1 MQHKFLN
8 LIGIVA
14 VVIAVAVAY
23 IITQPKGEIV
33 MNSGIKTENMDLS
46 VRPGD
51 DFYDYATRGWRAA
64 HTIPA
69 DYTRYGAFE
78 ILHDTNLNRFR

>member
-33 MNSGIKTENMDLS
+33 MNSGIKTENMIM
-46 VRPGD
+46 PHG
-51 DFYDYATRGWRAA
+51 G
-64 HTIPA
+64 
-69 DYTRYGAFE
+69 GALR
-78 ILHDTNLNRFR
+78 IRFRPTIHDMAHLKYYMTQI

>member
-23 IITQPKGEIV
+23 IITQPKG
-33 MNSGIKTENMDLS
+33 
-46 VRPGD
+46 
-51 DFYDYATRGWRAA
+51 
-64 HTIPA
+64 
-69 DYTRYGAFE
+69 
-78 ILHDTNLNRFR
+78 